1 MSLIPRALRRGPWRD
16 LPDIDVAHTIGVAV
30 FVAVASGGLV
40 CVGYF
45 AWALCFAVRVPTAPR
60 SARSVLVFGKRLV
73 DGAVDA
79 DFLGRIG
86 RAHEIACA
94 RRCDRIL
101 LLGGARP
108 GERSEAASAFAELE
122 RLGVP
127 AEVEVLVEEH
137 SKDTLENLR
146 NARTLLGAGAR
157 EPVALLSSR
166 YHLARIAFLA
176 RRLGFDGE
184 ACAAESHFSPTFAH
198 LRRIALEAAYVYWA
212 DIGLRWARLIGH
224 RRLLAALA

>member
-1 MSLIPRALRRGPWRD
+1 MSLIPRALRRGPWRA

-30 FVAVASGGLV
+30 FVALASGGFV
-40 CVGYF
+40 CAGYF
-45 AWALCFAVRVPTAPR
+45 AWALRCAVRAPTVP
-60 SARSVLVFGKRLV
+60 ARARCVLVFGKRLV
-73 DGAVDA
+73 AGTVDA
-79 DFLGRIG
+79 DFLGRVA
-86 RAHEIACA
+86 RAQQIACA
-94 RRCDRIL
+94 RSCDRIV

-108 GERSEAASAFAELE
+108 GERSEAALAFAELA

-127 AEVEVLVEEH
+127 AAVEVLVEEQ
-137 SKDTLENLR
+137 STDTLENLR
-146 NARTLLGAGAR
+146 NARTLLGSRAR

-184 ACAAESHFSPTFAH
+184 VCASDERFSPTFAH

-224 RRLLAALA
+224 RRLLAAIS